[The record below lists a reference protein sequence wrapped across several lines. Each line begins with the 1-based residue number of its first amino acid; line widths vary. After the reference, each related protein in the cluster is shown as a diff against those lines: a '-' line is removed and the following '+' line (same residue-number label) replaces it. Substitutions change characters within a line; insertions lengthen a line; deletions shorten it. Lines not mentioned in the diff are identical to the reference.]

1 MKKLPEP
8 ALQDVPLLVLYSQVA
23 LVSMPETV
31 TVPSL
36 VTPSE
41 LLEPLSVARENA
53 GALGAAVSTVREML
67 LVLAVLPAAS
77 LTTARN

>member
-1 MKKLPEP
+1 MPEP

-23 LVSMPETV
+23 LVSMSETV

-41 LLEPLSVARENA
+41 LLEPLSMAREKE
-53 GALGAAVSTVREML
+53 GAAGAAVSTVT
-67 LVLAVLPAAS
+67 V
-77 LTTARN
+77 